1 MSLKKL
7 LRDHLRLSTE
17 CLKRPGPD
25 WSRLPKPCFMDNFES
40 SLAVFP
46 TAVAFSTSL
55 SEKASIRRGTPRQE
69 LDMTSEVV
77 TVNVGGVLYT
87 TTMATLTRYPE
98 SRLGG
103 MFLAPQLLQKDSQ
116 GNYFIDRDGKV
127 FRYILNF
134 LRQGWLRLPEGFQD
148 IDILQDEIQFYE
160 INQLTEDMKT
170 KKLKPHKV
178 KVMP

>member
-1 MSLKKL
+1 
-7 LRDHLRLSTE
+7 
-17 CLKRPGPD
+17 
-25 WSRLPKPCFMDNFES
+25 MDNFES

-55 SEKASIRRGTPRQE
+55 SEKASIRRSQQRRQE

-87 TTMATLTRYPE
+87 TTMATLTKYPE

-116 GNYFIDRDGKV
+116 GNYFIDRDGQV

-148 IDILQDEIQFYE
+148 ISILQDEISFYE
-160 INQLTEDMKT
+160 INQLSEDMKT
-170 KKLKPHKV
+170 KKHKPLKV
-178 KVMP
+178 KVMQ